1 MTDQQPD
8 YLNLDIPE
16 DKDPREYNHA
26 ERRRE
31 IVEYIKKYQD
41 PALVPKSK
49 LADRYDVSNGQIS
62 HDFNQITDYLEE
74 YNDEHIGQRVKIFLN
89 NIFDELVEKKK
100 TRMVDGKKVDKNLSP
115 RELKELYDFTR
126 EHADWL
132 VKLGSI
138 DSEPE
143 HIALTHDIADD
154 MDKLISFHKDDG
166 D

>member
-8 YLNLDIPE
+8 YLNLDVPK
-16 DKDPREYNHA
+16 DKNPKEYNHA

-100 TRMVDGKKVDKNLSP
+100 TRMVDGK
-115 RELKELYDFTR
+115 R
-126 EHADWL
+126 
-132 VKLGSI
+132 
-138 DSEPE
+138 
-143 HIALTHDIADD
+143 
-154 MDKLISFHKDDG
+154 LIKIYHQEN
-166 D
+166 